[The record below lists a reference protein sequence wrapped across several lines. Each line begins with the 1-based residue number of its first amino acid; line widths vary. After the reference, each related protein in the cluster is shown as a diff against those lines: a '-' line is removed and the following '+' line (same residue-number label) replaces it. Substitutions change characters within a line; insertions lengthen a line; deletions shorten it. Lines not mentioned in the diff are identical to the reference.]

1 MEQDDRWFT
10 VGGYNRLYKSA
21 PVEWHDFIRDIQLIQ
36 MLVNCMTENSQQDI
50 NSKIYDI
57 VINQVDNYSKSIG
70 IDFETPKAEK
80 YEDVYAVTN
89 LIHGLTKLE
98 SIAKWQWRKGGYNFG
113 KLIEGY
119 DIDRYKE
126 LMLIGINICIVSMI
140 AAIRNHKKK
149 INEQAT

>member
-21 PVEWHDFIRDIQLIQ
+21 PVEWHDCIRDIQLIQ

-70 IDFETPKAEK
+70 IDFETPQ
-80 YEDVYAVTN
+80 
-89 LIHGLTKLE
+89 
-98 SIAKWQWRKGGYNFG
+98 SRK
-113 KLIEGY
+113 
-119 DIDRYKE
+119 
-126 LMLIGINICIVSMI
+126 
-140 AAIRNHKKK
+140 IRRCVRCD
-149 INEQAT
+149 